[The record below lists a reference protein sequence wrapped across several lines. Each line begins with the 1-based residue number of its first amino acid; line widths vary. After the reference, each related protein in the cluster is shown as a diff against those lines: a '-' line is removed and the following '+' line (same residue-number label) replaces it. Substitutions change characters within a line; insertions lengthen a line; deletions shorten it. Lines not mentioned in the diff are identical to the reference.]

1 MTAAFTLQAVSA
13 QLGGRVVLQPTNLA
27 IQAGCWT
34 AVVGPNGAGKSTLL
48 RVLAGLQDH
57 QGQVLYQ
64 GLPLHSLS
72 AQERAQHIA
81 WLGQNEPAFE
91 DLTVWDVVMLGRMPH
106 LGLLGA
112 AGPKDVI
119 AVQRAMTMT
128 QTQDWVHRS
137 LASLSGG
144 ERQRVLLA
152 RALAVLASTLLL
164 DEPLNHLDPP
174 HQADWLHSMKGQVE
188 CGATV
193 VSVMHD
199 MGLALHA
206 DRVVVMQHGQVVHEG
221 AASEPVTHRS
231 IEAVFDHRIQV
242 HQLQGRWVTLP
253 V

>member
-1 MTAAFTLQAVSA
+1 MKAFELQGVTAQV
-13 QLGGRVVLQPTNLA
+13 GGRAVLRVADLTLK
-27 IQAGCWT
+27 AGCWT

-48 RVLAGLQDH
+48 RVLAGLLPY
-57 QGQVLYQ
+57 QGQLRYQ
-64 GLPLHSLS
+64 QQPFEDLS
-72 AQERAQHIA
+72 AITRAQQIA

-106 LGLLGA
+106 LGLLGS
-112 AGPKDVI
+112 AGPQDI
-119 AVQRAMTMT
+119 AAVQQAMRIT
-128 QTQDWVHRS
+128 QTDAWTHRP

-174 HQADWLHSMKGQVE
+174 HQSDWLRSMKAQVQ

-199 MGLALHA
+199 MTLALQA
-206 DRVVVMQHGQVVHEG
+206 DHLVVMRDGCVMHEG
-221 AASEPVTHRS
+221 STQDPLLHRS
-231 IEAVFDHRIQV
+231 IEQVFDERLQV
-242 HQLQGRWVTLP
+242 LP
-253 V
+253 VQGQWVALPV

>member
-1 MTAAFTLQAVSA
+1 MNAFELQGVTAQV
-13 QLGGRVVLQPTNLA
+13 GGRSVLRVADLTL
-27 IQAGCWT
+27 QAGCWT

-48 RVLAGLQDH
+48 RVLAGLLPY
-57 QGQVLYQ
+57 QGQIRYQ
-64 GLPLHSLS
+64 QQPFEDLS
-72 AQERAQHIA
+72 AITRAQKIA

-106 LGLLGA
+106 LGLLGS
-112 AGPKDVI
+112 AGPQDI
-119 AVQRAMTMT
+119 AAVQQAMHIM
-128 QTQDWVHRS
+128 QTQAWIHRP

-174 HQADWLHSMKGQVE
+174 HQSDWLRSMKAQVQ

-242 HQLQGRWVTLP
+242 QPVKNRWVVLP
-253 V
+253 N

>member
-13 QLGGRVVLQPTNLA
+13 QLGGRVVLQPTHLA

-48 RVLAGLQDH
+48 RVLAGLQAH

-64 GLPLHSLS
+64 GRTLQSLH

-106 LGLLGA
+106 LGVLGSP
-112 AGPKDVI
+112 GPKDVA
-119 AVQRAMTMT
+119 AVQRAMAMT
-128 QTQDWVHRS
+128 QTQDWVYRS

-152 RALAVLASTLLL
+152 RALAVMAPTLLL

-174 HQADWLHSMKGQVE
+174 HQADWLESMKGQVQ

-206 DRVVVMQHGQVVHEG
+206 DRVVVMQHGRVVHEG
-221 AASEPVTHRS
+221 AASDAVTHRT
-231 IEAVFDHRIQV
+231 IEAVFDHRIKV
-242 HQLQGRWVTLP
+242 LPLQSHWVVLP
-253 V
+253 A

>member
-1 MTAAFTLQAVSA
+1 MAAFTLEGVQAH
-13 QLGGRVVLQPTNLA
+13 LGGRLVLQPTNLA
-27 IQAGCWT
+27 IHAGCWT

-48 RVLAGLQDH
+48 RVLAGLQTH

-64 GLPLHSLS
+64 GRPLHSFS

-112 AGPKDVI
+112 AGPHDIK
-119 AVQRAMTMT
+119 AVQQAMVLT
-128 QTQDWVHRS
+128 QTENWVHRS
-137 LASLSGG
+137 LSSLSGG

-152 RALAVLASTLLL
+152 RALAVMGSTLLL

-174 HQADWLHSMKGQVE
+174 HQADWLRNMKSQVQ

-199 MGLALHA
+199 MTLALQA
-206 DRVVVMQHGQVVHEG
+206 DRVVVMDQGQVVHEG
-221 AASEPVTHRS
+221 PAIEPLTHRS
-231 IEAVFDHRIQV
+231 IESVFDHRLQV
-242 HQLQGRWVTLP
+242 HQLQGCWVTLP

>member
-1 MTAAFTLQAVSA
+1 MNAFELQGVTAQV
-13 QLGGRVVLQPTNLA
+13 GGRAVLRVADLTLK
-27 IQAGCWT
+27 AGCWT

-48 RVLAGLQDH
+48 RVLAGLLPY
-57 QGQVLYQ
+57 QGQLRYQ
-64 GLPLHSLS
+64 QQPFEDLS
-72 AQERAQHIA
+72 AITRAQQIA

-106 LGLLGA
+106 LGLLGS
-112 AGPKDVI
+112 AGPQDI
-119 AVQRAMTMT
+119 AAEQQAMHIM
-128 QTQDWVHRS
+128 QTQAWIHRP

-174 HQADWLHSMKGQVE
+174 HQSDWLRSMKAQVQ

-199 MGLALHA
+199 MTLALRA
-206 DRVVVMQHGQVVHEG
+206 DRVVVMRDGCVMHEG
-221 AASEPVTHRS
+221 STQDPASHRS
-231 IEAVFDHRIQV
+231 IEQVFDERVQV
-242 HQLQGRWVTLP
+242 LP
-253 V
+253 VQGQWVALPV

>member
-1 MTAAFTLQAVSA
+1 MSAFELLGVSA
-13 QLGGRVVLQPTNLA
+13 QVGGRTVLQPAHLSL
-27 IQAGCWT
+27 QAGCWT

-48 RVLAGLQDH
+48 RVLAGLLPH
-57 QGQVLYQ
+57 QGQLRYQ
-64 GLPLHSLS
+64 GQPFEQLS
-72 AQERAQHIA
+72 AAARAKQIA

-106 LGLLGA
+106 LGLLGV
-112 AGPKDVI
+112 AGPRDVV
-119 AVQRAMTMT
+119 AVQQAMHIM
-128 QTQDWVHRS
+128 QTQEWIHRP

-174 HQADWLHSMKGQVE
+174 HQSDWLRSMKAQVQ

-199 MGLALHA
+199 MTLALHA
-206 DRVVVMQHGQVVHEG
+206 DRVVVMRDGCVVHEG
-221 AASEPVTHRS
+221 ASQDPLTHRS
-231 IEAVFDHRIQV
+231 IEHVFDQRVQV
-242 HQLQGRWVTLP
+242 VPVQGQWVALP